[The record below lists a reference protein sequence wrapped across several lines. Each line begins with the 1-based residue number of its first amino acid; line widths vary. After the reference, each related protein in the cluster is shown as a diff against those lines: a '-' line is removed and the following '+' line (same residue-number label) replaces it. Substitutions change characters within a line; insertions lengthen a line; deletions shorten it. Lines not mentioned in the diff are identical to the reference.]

1 MADSTDATIDSSN
14 YGIRPGAVPTSF
26 PTVKLMRKAEMSAA
40 AVHPGLE
47 GEVSAAEFEN
57 LEAILD
63 CFDTIEV
70 TAHDSWHRKLIPPS
84 TTTAFAAI
92 YSASAALVIKGI

>member
-1 MADSTDATIDSSN
+1 
-14 YGIRPGAVPTSF
+14 V
-26 PTVKLMRKAEMSAA
+26 SAP

-47 GEVSAAEFEN
+47 EEDSTAEFEHLN
-57 LEAILD
+57 

-84 TTTAFAAI
+84 TTTAFATI
-92 YSASAALVIKGI
+92 NSASAALIIKGI